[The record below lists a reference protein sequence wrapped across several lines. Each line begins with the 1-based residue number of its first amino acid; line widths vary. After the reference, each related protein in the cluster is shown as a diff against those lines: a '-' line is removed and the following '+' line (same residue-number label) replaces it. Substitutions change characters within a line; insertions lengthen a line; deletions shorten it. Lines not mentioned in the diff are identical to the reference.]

1 MIFMSTSMREK
12 LSIEKTC
19 LTELKALIAR
29 DPMKYGLLAAGL
41 YLGPLMPGIDREDMR
56 LARAAYFFA
65 RHIDDSLDEQPPQH
79 SGDRVIETQL
89 PRYMSQ
95 LERSGHRI
103 APLGRYALSE
113 LARRREPDDDPTNDF
128 QRLLDAMYFDADRS
142 ATHHAMSSAAL
153 SQYYG
158 NTMRATNL
166 MLIGFRSRLRQ
177 DVHFPGFADAVG
189 TVYSARDFS
198 IDWPR
203 GICNIPRE
211 VIGSI
216 CMSSVSTL
224 DAQTIMHEPAVAAW
238 QAEAL
243 DSAQNTL
250 MQTRKAI
257 ESFRGNDTGA
267 LIVDLFTLGALR
279 TARAIVREAA

>member
-1 MIFMSTSMREK
+1 MREK
-12 LSIEKTC
+12 LGIELAC
-19 LTELKALIAR
+19 FTELKALIAR
-29 DPMKYGLLAAGL
+29 NPMKYRLLAAGL
-41 YLGPLMPGIDREDMR
+41 YLGSFMPGIDGEDMR

-65 RHIDDSLDEQPPQH
+65 RHIDDTIDEQILQNNTANITP
-79 SGDRVIETQL
+79 ETQL

-95 LERSGHRI
+95 LEHSVHRI

-113 LARRREPDDDPTNDF
+113 LTRRCEPDDDPTNDF

-142 ATHHAMSSAAL
+142 ATHLVMPSAAL

-166 MLIGFRSRLRQ
+166 MLMGFRSRLRQ

-203 GICNIPRE
+203 GICNIPLE
-211 VIGSI
+211 VLDSTY
-216 CMSSVSTL
+216 MSSASTL
-224 DAQTIMHEPAVAAW
+224 DAQTIMREPTIVAW

-243 DSAQNTL
+243 DSARNTL
-250 MQTRKAI
+250 MQTRK
-257 ESFRGNDTGA
+257 RH
-267 LIVDLFTLGALR
+267 
-279 TARAIVREAA
+279 